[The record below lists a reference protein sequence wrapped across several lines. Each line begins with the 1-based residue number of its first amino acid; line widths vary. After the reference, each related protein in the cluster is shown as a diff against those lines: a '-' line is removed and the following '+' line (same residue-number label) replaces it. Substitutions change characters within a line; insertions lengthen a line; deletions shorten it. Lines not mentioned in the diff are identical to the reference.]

1 MVMTRQ
7 NLVIDPCPDLDR
19 NPPVGEL
26 DLEHLKPE
34 LLAHRIYSHIW

>member
-1 MVMTRQ
+1 MEMVCQ

-26 DLEHLKPE
+26 GFRAFE
-34 LLAHRIYSHIW
+34 A